1 MGLLRANYR
10 VDAMI
15 EPEPLPGGPRSQHW
29 RDTYRYVPRTLIMR
43 ARKEG
48 I

>member
-1 MGLLRANYR
+1 MGLTRNNFR
-10 VDAMI
+10 VDVLL
-15 EPEPLPGGPRSQHW
+15 EPEATGDALSPYW
-29 RDTYRYVPRTLIMR
+29 REAFLWLPRTLVVR

>member
-1 MGLLRANYR
+1 MGLTRNNFR
-10 VDAMI
+10 VDVLI
-15 EPEPLPGGPRSQHW
+15 EPESTGDAPLSGHW
-29 RDTYRYVPRTLIMR
+29 REAFLWVPRTLIMR